1 VVLVLSVVWASMVF
15 WLILRAFRQR
25 NVLRGL
31 HRADSKPKAAA
42 FVTVIVPARDEAANI
57 AACLEGLLAQN
68 YPRERLHIIVV
79 DDDSSDGTAA
89 IVQAIAERAGNVRL
103 VHSPPLPSGWKGKV
117 NACCAGVAT
126 VPPDTEWLCFLDA
139 DMRARPTL
147 IAGAVHAAQM
157 NGLDLLSLAPR
168 QELKSFAERLI
179 IPCGLYLLSF
189 SQDLGKLQS
198 PDSDDVTATGQFMLL
213 PRRSYEAAGG
223 LATVRGSI
231 VEDLDFARLIK
242 RRGGRVLLLDGS
254 KMLSTRMYDG
264 WETLWPGIAKNLV
277 NMLGGTR
284 ATIATAAAAVTLAWG
299 AVLLPLLD
307 IAACRQGAHE
317 ACIAAVPALAGSA
330 AAFGLHI
337 AGSFYFRIPFVYGFL
352 FPLGYTAGAII
363 ALDSVRWRLSGR
375 VRWKGRVYR

>member
-1 VVLVLSVVWASMVF
+1 MALVLSVVWASIVF

-25 NVLRGL
+25 NVLRSL
-31 HRADSKPKAAA
+31 RMVAPENSP
-42 FVTVIVPARDEAANI
+42 FVTIVVPARDEAANI
-57 AACLEGLLAQN
+57 AACLESLLAQN

-79 DDDSSDGTAA
+79 DDDSSDGTGA
-89 IVQAIAERAGNVRL
+89 IVQAIADRAGNVRL
-103 VHSPPLPSGWKGKV
+103 VPSPPLPPGWKGKV
-117 NACCAGVAT
+117 NACCAGVAAA
-126 VPPDTEWLCFLDA
+126 PPETEWLCFLDA
-139 DMRARPTL
+139 DMRACPAL
-147 IAGAVHAAQM
+147 IASAVHAAQT
-157 NGLDLLSLAPR
+157 NALDLLSLAPR

-198 PDSDDVTATGQFMLL
+198 PDSDDATATGQFMLL
-213 PRRSYEAAGG
+213 PRRSYDEAGG
-223 LATVRGSI
+223 LAVVHGSI

-307 IAACRQGAHE
+307 AAACHQGAHD
-317 ACIAAVPALAGSA
+317 ACIAIVPALAGSA

-337 AGSFYFRIPFVYGFL
+337 AGSLYFGIPFVYGFL
-352 FPLGYTAGAII
+352 FPLGYAAGAMI

-375 VRWKGRVYR
+375 VTWKGRVYR

>member
-1 VVLVLSVVWASMVF
+1 VALVLSVVWASMVL

-25 NVLRGL
+25 GVLRSL
-31 HRADSKPKAAA
+31 RRAAPETSP
-42 FVTVIVPARDEAANI
+42 FLTVIVPARDEAANI
-57 AACLEGLLAQN
+57 AACLEGLLTQR
-68 YPRERLHIIVV
+68 YPRERLRIIVV

-103 VHSPPLPSGWKGKV
+103 VRSPPLPSGWKGKV
-117 NACCAGVAT
+117 NACCAGIAAA
-126 VPPDTEWLCFLDA
+126 PSETEWLCLLDA
-139 DMRARPTL
+139 DMRAHPAL
-147 IAGAVHAAQM
+147 IASAVHAAQTD
-157 NGLDLLSLAPR
+157 GLDLLSLAPR

-189 SQDLGKLQS
+189 SQDLGRLQS

-223 LATVRGSI
+223 LAAVRDSI

-242 RRGGRVLLLDGS
+242 RRGGRVLLFDGS
-254 KMLSTRMYDG
+254 QMLSTRMYDG

-307 IAACRQGAHE
+307 TAACHQGVHD
-317 ACIAAVPALAGSA
+317 ACIAIVPALAGST

-352 FPLGYTAGAII
+352 FPLSYTAGAMI